1 MVKFFASCN
10 LSSLT
15 VDKSEFQDFVK
26 ELNPRIS
33 LPGRITLGRSV
44 IPNVVSLRDY
54 LHTQVV
60 MI

>member
-10 LSSLT
+10 LSTLT

-26 ELNPRIS
+26 ELNPRVS

-44 IPNVVSLRDY
+44 IPNVVRLRD
-54 LHTQVV
+54 
-60 MI
+60 